1 MRSRSQAGIALITS
15 LAILTIVGALI
26 LGAILT
32 TGIELNVTRNDMT
45 AAQAQYAAQ
54 AGLQKYKAALFQAFR
69 WEESGGGSSVAACEN
84 SLSSGINLTRVTG
97 GTIAWSGNRIVLPRE
112 TVTDT
117 DGNAIGSYVVTFL
130 QDPTNDSRISI
141 QSIGT
146 TVDGSAVRRAT
157 ARATAT
163 FIVRDSSAI
172 EQAVFAGTGHGM
184 KFFNGNTIV
193 YGGIHVVGDE
203 TSPDSVVID
212 AKGDAAVR
220 NNYTIDETSGTSGF
234 LAAGAQASDNLC
246 ASVRVQYGRVNVGGS
261 ASFGSASHPLLTVAV
276 GDNPNDINISE
287 STNCAKDGKGVC
299 AESFGIFDLSEDP
312 PTFPMLDEA
321 PATEFC
327 TDPLTWRTCI
337 RNEANLDGMTLVASG
352 SSVSLAGPLA
362 TAGATLPAACSSA
375 LNAAAAVSTRRI
387 QFGNSNLDCTVEV
400 AGTRYGFRYSHP
412 SGLFE
417 VFGNVNLRGLSM
429 QFANDVKYRAVSR
442 GDGGAV
448 ETFAG
453 LSLESV
459 SGAGGQ
465 FIAQGSFV
473 PDGVAG
479 KFPDV
484 VMTVIAESDVKLVKN
499 KGMYALPVYSGRD
512 FMASSG
518 SKLFGQVIADRFC
531 TVQASGSA
539 DLACSDK
546 GGSPAEIFFVPT
558 GANRPKSFR
567 AIAPSNGLPTFRVE
581 AYELR

>member
-69 WEESGGGSSVAACEN
+69 WEESGGGSLTAACEN
-84 SLSSGINLTRVTG
+84 SLSTGINFTRAAG
-97 GTIAWSGNRIVLPRE
+97 GTLAWSGNRIVMPAE
-112 TVTDT
+112 IVTDT
-117 DGNAIGSYVVTFL
+117 DGNAIGNYVVTFL
-130 QDPTNDSRISI
+130 RDPNNDSRITI

-146 TVDGSAVRRAT
+146 TVETSAIRRAT
-157 ARATAT
+157 ARASAT

-193 YGGIHVVGDE
+193 YGGIHVVGDAS
-203 TSPDSVVID
+203 SPNSVVIE
-212 AKGDAAVR
+212 AKGDAAVL
-220 NNYTIDETSGTSGF
+220 NHYTTAETSGTSGF

-246 ASVRVQYGRVNVGGS
+246 ASVRVQYGRVDVGGS
-261 ASFGSASHPLLTVAV
+261 ASFGSAAHPLLTVAV
-276 GDNPNDINISE
+276 GDSPNDINISE
-287 STNCAKDGKGVC
+287 ETNCAKDGKGVC
-299 AESFGIFDLSEDP
+299 AESFGIFDLTEDA
-312 PTFPMLDEA
+312 PTFPLLDES

-327 TDPLTWRTCI
+327 ADPLTWRTCI
-337 RNEANLDGMTLVASG
+337 RNEASLDGMTLVASG

-362 TAGATLPAACSSA
+362 AAGATLPAACSSA
-375 LNAAAAVSTRRI
+375 LNAAAAGSTKRI

-417 VFGNVNLRGLSM
+417 LFGNVNLQGLSM
-429 QFANDVKYRAVSR
+429 QFTNDVKYRAISR
-442 GDGGAV
+442 GEDGI

-459 SGAGGQ
+459 SGTGGQ
-465 FIAQGSFV
+465 FIAQGNFV

-484 VMTVIAESDVKLVKN
+484 VMTVIAESDAKLLKN

-531 TVQASGSA
+531 TVQSSGSA

-558 GANRPKSFR
+558 GSNRPKSFR